1 MRRGWGGGATLAAG
15 RFVCFILV
23 PSHFSSCTY
32 DNFLAKKNTTR
43 IIHIIYLKGHVK
55 MCVCVVVDRWRYLR
69 VGGSWRRMEPP
80 PLQKKGRW
88 RRRPEEKRWKKER
101 TEEELGGLVGR

>member
-1 MRRGWGGGATLAAG
+1 M
-15 RFVCFILV
+15 
-23 PSHFSSCTY
+23 
-32 DNFLAKKNTTR
+32 
-43 IIHIIYLKGHVK
+43 
-55 MCVCVVVDRWRYLR
+55 R